1 MFSINSTGKQFE
13 DPYYLL
19 GISRSQTKL
28 NEVKK
33 AYFHKAKKFHPDL
46 NPGDDMAK

>member
-1 MFSINSTGKQFE
+1 MGSSGKEFD

-19 GISRSQTKL
+19 GISRSQNKL